1 MGNLSIR
8 SLRPSG
14 LKRGSGWK
22 YSRLRYSST
31 AWSSESGDGLASVAE
46 GSLVLVSL
54 CADYTAQSGAYQ
66 DTETSSLMLTLFI
79 RLEALSTKDPD
90 LFVCLGRESGVKTEP
105 LLDEAA

>member
-1 MGNLSIR
+1 MAGSIAAFGT
-8 SLRPSG
+8 LLLHGQVHLAMVLPLL
-14 LKRGSGWK
+14 LKE
-22 YSRLRYSST
+22 
-31 AWSSESGDGLASVAE
+31 AWCF
-46 GSLVLVSL
+46 VSL

-90 LFVCLGRESGVKTEP
+90 LFVCLGRESGVKAEP